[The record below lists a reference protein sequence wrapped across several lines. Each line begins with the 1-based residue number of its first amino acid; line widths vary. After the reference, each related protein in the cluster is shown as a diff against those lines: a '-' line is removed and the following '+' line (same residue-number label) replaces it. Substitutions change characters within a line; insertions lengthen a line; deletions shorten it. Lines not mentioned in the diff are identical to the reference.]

1 MLAGSMGM
9 LPSASLGTRQT
20 VHGRFGLYEPIHGS
34 APDIAGQGKANP
46 IAAILSAAML
56 LRFSLSLK
64 EEAAAIEAAVEQ
76 AINDGYRTEDLR
88 EEGTKVVSTQEM
100 GQYIANILATVHA

>member
-1 MLAGSMGM
+1 
-9 LPSASLGTRQT
+9 
-20 VHGRFGLYEPIHGS
+20 
-34 APDIAGQGKANP
+34 
-46 IAAILSAAML
+46 ML